1 MLLCNYPF
9 LNNNNNDEDNDW
21 GLFVDIEIMENT
33 SNQSIVLT
41 KMKYMP
47 TILETEDE
55 YDDEYEFYQTNQ
67 KNIENME
74 EDIEQ
79 LKYGKLNNNISNPNL
94 FLKKKSNIWLSIIL
108 YIHNFVTLMKNL
120 YYKQ

>member
-1 MLLCNYPF
+1 MLLCNPF

-47 TILETEDE
+47 TILEDDDE

-74 EDIEQ
+74 EAIEE
-79 LKYGKLNNNISNPNL
+79 LRYGKLNNNISNPNL
-94 FLKKKSNIWLSIIL
+94 FLKKKSNIWLSIML
-108 YIHNFVTLMKNL
+108 YIHDFVTLMKNL

>member
-1 MLLCNYPF
+1 MLLCNPF

-47 TILETEDE
+47 TILEDDDE

-74 EDIEQ
+74 EAIEE
-79 LKYGKLNNNISNPNL
+79 LRYGKLNNNISNPNL